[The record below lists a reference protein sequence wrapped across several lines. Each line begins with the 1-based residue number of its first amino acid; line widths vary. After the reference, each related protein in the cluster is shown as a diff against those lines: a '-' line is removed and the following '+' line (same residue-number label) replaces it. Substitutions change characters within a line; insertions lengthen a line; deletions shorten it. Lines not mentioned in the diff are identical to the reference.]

1 MAKTLITDLDVRAL
15 KSLYENAKPFNHII
29 IDNFWK
35 PEIAD
40 QLQKEIAS
48 LNMRDEDVTVYDNAI
63 EKKITC
69 NHYDRF
75 PKKVYQAFTYLNS
88 NQFLEIISSI
98 TQIKKNYN
106 RHRIKWWRYTY
117 TSFWRKIK
125 FT

>member
-1 MAKTLITDLDVRAL
+1 VAKTLITDLDVRAL

-48 LNMRDEDVTVYDNAI
+48 SKLNGDSVSVYDNPL

-75 PKKVYQAFTYLNS
+75 P
-88 NQFLEIISSI
+88 
-98 TQIKKNYN
+98 
-106 RHRIKWWRYTY
+106 
-117 TSFWRKIK
+117 
-125 FT
+125 